1 MWCGWLVRLVL
12 VLAALVSRAR
22 GAPDPRAFALDER
35 GVPLTPPA
43 FPASFR
49 AEVEQRV
56 TRAEGKT
63 NVRPTLDDDA
73 DAGEF
78 PDEATEPVLAT
89 IYHERR
95 MQAERVD
102 VHAPAPVSFLFLFSR
117 GVAYQ
122 LTDDACHTAPIRH
135 PMTNARLTQA
145 ATFLGKVN
153 ITRLATLEDH
163 PDATKRSDEDSES
176 DSSDSD
182 SRRSRPS
189 DSRSE
194 DLSSF
199 TVSAERWSNAV
210 PGYDESEEVFVAR
223 DPDGGRFSKPV
234 RDVFR
239 RVDRGA
245 DIEVTTDYLEWSPRR
260 SDPALFRPPP
270 ASAGCVPSPSG
281 TLAIAV
287 ERRNTLH
294 FNPLHVPRLDPGERV
309 GDDGVVG
316 TGAGAGPGGAGGP
329 GAGAGAGPGAGALG
343 FHVDAGSSGESGS
356 GSESVPPWRAH
367 LSDDWRIDDASSGGV
382 RLVHPDEA
390 AAARAAAAARGDRD
404 PYEAPRRVPDSNR
417 FDTAF
422 RHPRDRGRVRPGVV
436 DGLVAEKDDGSGPT
450 TRGGGAGAG
459 GRGGGGREL

>member
-12 VLAALVSRAR
+12 VLAALVSCAR

-163 PDATKRSDEDSES
+163 PDATKRSGEEDSES
-176 DSSDSD
+176 DSSD
-182 SRRSRPS
+182 PHA
-189 DSRSE
+189 RSE
-194 DLSSF
+194 DSSSLSSF

-210 PGYDESEEVFVAR
+210 PGYDDSEEVFVAR

-281 TLAIAV
+281 TLALAV

-309 GDDGVVG
+309 GDDGAVG
-316 TGAGAGPGGAGGP
+316 P
-329 GAGAGAGPGAGALG
+329 GAGAGPGAGLGVGASG
-343 FHVDAGSSGESGS
+343 FHVHAGSSGESGS
-356 GSESVPPWRAH
+356 GFGSGSVPPWRAH
-367 LSDDWRIDDASSGGV
+367 LSDDWQRDDASSGGV

-404 PYEAPRRVPDSNR
+404 PYEVPRRVPDSNR

-436 DGLVAEKDDGSGPT
+436 DGVVVEKDDGSGPT
-450 TRGGGAGAG
+450 SRGGGV
-459 GRGGGGREL
+459 GGGGGGGGGEL